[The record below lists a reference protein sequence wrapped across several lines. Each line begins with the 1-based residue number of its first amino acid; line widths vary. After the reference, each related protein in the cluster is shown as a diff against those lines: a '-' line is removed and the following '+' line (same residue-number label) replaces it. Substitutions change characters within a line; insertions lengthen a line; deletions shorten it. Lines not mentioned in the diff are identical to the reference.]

1 MQLFEILG
9 DSFFKPLTG
18 KYRDVFSDCLIII
31 YETYNNELS
40 YGMDKEYIIDKLI
53 TYFENKQYN
62 DIVFDDD
69 IENIAITPR
78 EKAQAIIRKLKEC
91 NWIELEQSLEYKTL
105 ITLLSHS
112 VTIIQSLISITKNN
126 ELEYEASVS
135 TIYSILNSKQSYDKP
150 YQYAIK
156 EVYSKTKELISEL
169 KKLNSNI
176 KNYIDSITMD
186 KDTKDIIKMFF
197 EYQNDI
203 FSKPFRRIHTSE
215 NISIFRK
222 SIIERLKR
230 ILNDE
235 NILNLSISGYMD
247 VEECDDLEIARENIV
262 NMINNIIYAFE
273 YTYDDIV
280 GDINYRNSKYI
291 ESAISRAK
299 FLLSN
304 NNDIE
309 GKINQVL
316 KSIVEDI
323 NFHNENLNDYISED
337 LEPLFEIIP
346 QGFIDNQSLATIP
359 INKNTGVPEEI
370 YTNSGISEIER
381 NKLKEKMKQQQE
393 NRFSKKNINN
403 YVMNILKNR
412 PYILASELEL
422 SIKRDMI
429 RIIYIKLYGSTGKTN
444 YSITNT
450 NNKIIKSNFEF
461 MDFKIE
467 RIKNI

>member
-9 DSFFKPLTG
+9 DNFFKPLTS
-18 KYRDVFSDCLIII
+18 KYHDIFADCLIII

-40 YGMDKEYIIDKLI
+40 YGVDKEYIIDKLV
-53 TYFENKQYN
+53 TYFENKQSDN
-62 DIVFDDD
+62 IVFEDDT
-69 IENIAITPR
+69 ESIAITPR
-78 EKAQAIIRKLKEC
+78 EKAQAIIRKLKDC

-112 VTIIQSLISITKNN
+112 VTIIQSLRSITKNN

-135 TIYSILNSKQSYDKP
+135 TIYSILNNKKSYDKP

-156 EVYSKTKELISEL
+156 EVYYKTKELISEL

-186 KDTKDIIKMFF
+186 KDTKDIIEMFF
-197 EYQNDI
+197 EYQNNI

-222 SIIERLKR
+222 SIIEKLKY

-235 NILNLSISGYMD
+235 NILNLSTNGYMK
-247 VEECDDLEIARENIV
+247 VEECSNFEVAKETII

-280 GDINYRNSKYI
+280 KDINYRNSKYI
-291 ESAISRAK
+291 ESAIARAK

-309 GKINQVL
+309 GKINQIL
-316 KSIVEDI
+316 RSMVEDI
-323 NFHNENLNDYISED
+323 NVNNQSLNDYISSD

-346 QGFIDNQSLATIP
+346 QGFIDNQSLAVIP
-359 INKNTGVPEEI
+359 IDRKTGIPEEI
-370 YTNSGISEIER
+370 YVDNSISQTER
-381 NKLKEKMKQQQE
+381 NQLKEKLKHQQE
-393 NRFSKKNINN
+393 NKFSKKNINR
-403 YVMNILKNR
+403 YVINILKDR
-412 PYILASELEL
+412 PYILASQLEL
-422 SIKRDMI
+422 CVKHDVI
-429 RIIYIKLYGSTGKTN
+429 RIIYIKLYANTDKVDYT
-444 YSITNT
+444 ITNV
-450 NNKIIKSNFEF
+450 NNKIVKSSFEF

-467 RIKNI
+467 RIHKI